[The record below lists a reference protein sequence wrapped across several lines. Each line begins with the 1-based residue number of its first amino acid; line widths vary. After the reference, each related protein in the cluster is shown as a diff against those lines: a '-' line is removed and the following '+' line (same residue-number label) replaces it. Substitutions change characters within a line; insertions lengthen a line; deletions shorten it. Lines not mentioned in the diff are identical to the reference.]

1 MLGHGT
7 TITFSSGYLAE
18 IVSAERSGVSR
29 VSVPTTHFGVTGGQ
43 TFTPAD
49 TYDPGELVVEAH
61 RDPSVVVPILGAT
74 ESVTITFPTGA
85 PAETEVFSGF
95 LVDHSY
101 VMRSEEKVVETL
113 RIKGSGS
120 VSWSP

>member
-18 IVSAERSGVSR
+18 VLSVERSGVAR
-29 VSVPTTHFGVTGGQ
+29 APIPTSHFGTTGGQ
-43 TFTPAD
+43 TFIPAD

-61 RDPSVVVPILGAT
+61 RDPAVAVPILGAAET
-74 ESVTITFPTGA
+74 VTLTFPTGA

-95 LVDHSY
+95 LAEHGY
-101 VMRSEEKVVETL
+101 VMRDAEKVIETL
-113 RIKGSGS
+113 RIKASGS
-120 VSWSP
+120 VAY